1 MTDSSRACRLDVEDC
16 PCTERESFCLGLF
29 SIRETCLRFRC
40 SRSLRD
46 FLPEL
51 RKSSNRIRCDSEA
64 SYGICVVRPFA
75 VDVYLLPN
83 RSTGES
89 STVEDEVTVAG
100 HSRRRESSLRR
111 RTEKDPNSYR
121 KDNNGNGKAGRA
133 YDLIS
138 RQDMS
143 YSSEFD

>member
-1 MTDSSRACRLDVEDC
+1 MSRTAPVQKENRSDLV
-16 PCTERESFCLGLF
+16 
-29 SIRETCLRFRC
+29 C
-40 SRSLRD
+40 SRSGRRAFGSDARRSLRD

-64 SYGICVVRPFA
+64 SYGICVARPFA

-100 HSRRRESSLRR
+100 LTLSVVSL
-111 RTEKDPNSYR
+111 S
-121 KDNNGNGKAGRA
+121 
-133 YDLIS
+133 
-138 RQDMS
+138 
-143 YSSEFD
+143 